1 MLCDL
6 SPMGLSAWLRSGNLQ
21 AMATNRRSGRST
33 STSKSKSKS
42 KSQST
47 KRSKG
52 GASAGSDAVRPG
64 VDPQFAAEWNALD
77 KPTRRQVRR
86 LVRIGR
92 QQETAEDARLAVGFA
107 AYQRTRPWY
116 RYFWFWIVPL
126 LVAGVIAG
134 FALHPILI
142 GVVLAV
148 CGNAVL
154 VRRGFSKAEWL
165 NEPLLGG

>member
-6 SPMGLSAWLRSGNLQ
+6 SPMGLSAWPRSGNLQ
-21 AMATNRRSGRST
+21 TMATNRRTGRP
-33 STSKSKSKS
+33 TSKSKT
-42 KSQST
+42 QST
-47 KRSKG
+47 KGSKG
-52 GASAGSDAVRPG
+52 GASTGSGALPPG
-64 VDPQFAAEWNALD
+64 VDPNFVAEWNALD

-92 QQETAEDARLAVGFA
+92 QQENAEDARLAVGFA

-116 RYFWFWIVPL
+116 RYFWFWIIPL

-154 VRRGFSKAEWL
+154 VRRGFSKADWL